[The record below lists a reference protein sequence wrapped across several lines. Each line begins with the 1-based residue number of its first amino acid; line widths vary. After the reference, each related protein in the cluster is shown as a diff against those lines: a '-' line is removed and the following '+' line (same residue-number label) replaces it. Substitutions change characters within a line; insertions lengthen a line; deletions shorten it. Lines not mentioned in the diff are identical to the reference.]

1 MRVSGLKWFRAPRSL
16 QTRFVLLGFATLIPV
31 TLLTIYSDFDGV
43 ERRRQNAGRTA
54 TDYTRTLASNV
65 DGFAQGLQAT
75 SLATALSLS
84 DKEPGDTEEM
94 RAILQSVA
102 DEVGILRAA
111 FVTDVDGIVMV
122 QVPGDADG
130 NDVSDRPYIQ
140 ELQDGAQ
147 STWSRG
153 LLGLRSGQ
161 TTVAHSRQIRG
172 PDGEA
177 WGYLVFAFY
186 PSALWEY
193 LGVTNEGNAVLI
205 DQTGQV
211 LYSSADP
218 EQHFRSLEQV
228 SDENVAL
235 ALSGRE
241 VTIRDE
247 ATPFDEGNRYG
258 TFAPLPTMRWA
269 LAYTE
274 SEAALHATLRNILIR
289 DLAILGLIWA
299 LSLAGLLIFARQ
311 ISRPLASLG
320 QAVRAL
326 GEGRESDF
334 RVATRDPELRGLQDA
349 FVTMRREVE
358 SRERMLIEQARLVA
372 TLERAG
378 AEVAS
383 NLDLRATMQAVTDA
397 GTELTEATVGA
408 LFYNSS
414 EDENE
419 SYSLFTVSG
428 EHGIELEGFPM
439 PRNTPMFEPTF
450 RGDGVVRL
458 ADVTQ
463 DERYGQRAPH
473 FGMPAGHPKVRAYL
487 AVPVT
492 SRDGSV
498 IGGLFFGHTEPG
510 AFTAR
515 HEELACGIASWASLA
530 IDNARLYEK
539 ATERQA
545 ALEAANREKDE
556 FLGLVSHELRT
567 PITIVLGAAN
577 HLIERDG
584 TVDIETREMLMAD
597 IRNNASRLSMLVH
610 NVLVL
615 ARIEH
620 LGASAEPV
628 LLRPVIE
635 RSVREFELRS
645 ARQVRLSQDEESAI
659 ALGSALYIEQILS
672 NLLSN
677 ADKYSPAGLPVE
689 LDCHVVGN
697 RVELSVRDFGSG
709 PAEADR
715 ERIFEPYYRGNDAEN
730 RASGFGLGLAV
741 CRALAESMS
750 GTLVLTSSGDEGTV
764 FTLTLPCVAEGE
776 PAGQI
781 EDPEMEAAV

>member
-1 MRVSGLKWFRAPRSL
+1 MLGL
-16 QTRFVLLGFATLIPV
+16 ATLVPV

-43 ERRRQNAGRTA
+43 DRRRENASRSA

-65 DGFAQGLQAT
+65 DGFARGLEAT

-84 DKEPGDTEEM
+84 DKEGSGDVM
-94 RAILQSVA
+94 HGILDAVA
-102 DEVGILRAA
+102 AEVGIMRAV
-111 FVTDVDGIVMV
+111 FVTDLDGIVMV
-122 QVPGDADG
+122 QVPGDDTG
-130 NDVSDRPYIQ
+130 NDVGDRPYIQ
-140 ELQDGAQ
+140 ELQAGAE

-153 LLGLRSGQ
+153 LVGLRSGQ

-193 LGVTNEGNAVLI
+193 LGITSEGNAVLI
-205 DQTGQV
+205 DQSGQV
-211 LYSSADP
+211 LFSSEDP
-218 EQHFRSLEQV
+218 SQNFRTLEQV
-228 SDENVAL
+228 DDANVQQ

-241 VTIRDE
+241 VTLRHA
-247 ATPFDEGNRYG
+247 ATPFDDGERYG
-258 TFAPLPTMRWA
+258 TFAPLPTMQWA

-274 SEAALHATLRNILIR
+274 SEDALDQALRNVLIR

-299 LSLAGLLIFARQ
+299 ISMAGLLIFARQ

-334 RVATRDPELRGLQDA
+334 RVATRDPELKGLQDA
-349 FVTMRREVE
+349 FITMRREVE

-378 AEVAS
+378 QEVAA

-397 GTELTEATVGA
+397 GTQLTEATVGA
-408 LFYNSS
+408 LFYNTGDDG
-414 EDENE
+414 EE
-419 SYSLFTVSG
+419 SYSLFTASG
-428 EHGIELEGFPM
+428 EHGAALAGLPM
-439 PRNTPMFEPTF
+439 PRNTPIFEPTF
-450 RGDGVVRL
+450 RGEGAVRL

-463 DERYGQRAPH
+463 DERYGQMAPH
-473 FGMPAGHPKVRAYL
+473 FGMPKGHPEVRAYL
-487 AVPVT
+487 AVPVI

-498 IGGLFFGHTEPG
+498 IGGLFFGHTTPG

-530 IDNARLYEK
+530 IDNARLYEA
-539 ATERQA
+539 ATVRQA
-545 ALEAANREKDE
+545 ALETANREKDE

-567 PITIVLGAAN
+567 PITVVLGAAN

-584 TVDIETREMLMAD
+584 AVDDETREVLLSD

-628 LLRPVIE
+628 LLRPVIA

-645 ARQVRLSQDEESAI
+645 NRTLRVLQGEESPI
-659 ALGSALYIEQILS
+659 ALGSALYIEQIVG

-677 ADKYSPAGLPVE
+677 ADKYSPKELPVE
-689 LDCHVVGN
+689 LTCRVIDD
-697 RVELSVRDFGSG
+697 RVEVSVRDFGAG

-715 ERIFEPYYRGNDAEN
+715 ERIFEPYYRGEGAEN

-741 CRALAESMS
+741 CRALAASMS
-750 GTLVLTSSGDEGTV
+750 GTLTLTSADSSGTV
-764 FTLTLPCVAEGE
+764 FTLSLPCVAEGE
-776 PAGQI
+776 TIAEQ
-781 EDPEMEAAV
+781 EDPEMEPAV